1 MEVATMHST
10 KQGDAR
16 AALSL
21 VITLLLWAS
30 AFAGIRAGL
39 QSYSPGALILLR
51 FLVASLALALYAL
64 LTRMRLPA
72 WRDLPGLLVLGL
84 IGITGY
90 HAGLTFGELTVNAG
104 TASFLVASVPCFT
117 ALLALLVLRERL
129 TLWGW
134 LGITI
139 SVVGVTI
146 ISLGGKEGLHF
157 TPGALLVLLASLCES
172 VYFIVQKRYMQRYSS
187 SEMTAYTMWAGTLFM
202 LPFAPALL
210 HDWPQ
215 ATPAATLA
223 VVYLGLFP
231 AAIAYGTWAFTL
243 ARLSASLA
251 TSFLNISPLLALAIS
266 WLWLHEAPTLLE
278 LLGGLIVIVG
288 VLLVNTRGKFPT
300 PGEKQRLSS
309 APETATTVE
318 TSTAESCHV
327 GD

>member
-1 MEVATMHST
+1 MHTSS
-10 KQGDAR
+10 KPGDAR

-21 VITLLLWAS
+21 IITLLLWAS
-30 AFAGIRAGL
+30 AFTGIRAGL

-51 FLVASLALALYAL
+51 FLVASLALMLYAL

-134 LGITI
+134 LGIAI
-139 SVVGVTI
+139 SIVGVTI

-202 LPFAPALL
+202 LPFAPALWHEL
-210 HDWPQ
+210 PQ
-215 ATPAATLA
+215 AAPAATLA

-231 AAIAYGTWAFTL
+231 AAIAYATWAFTL
-243 ARLSASLA
+243 ARLPASLA
-251 TSFLNISPLLALAIS
+251 TSFLNISPLLALVIS
-266 WLWLHEAPTLLE
+266 WLWLHEMPTLLE
-278 LLGGLIVIVG
+278 LLGGLVVIVG
-288 VLLVNTRGKFPT
+288 VLLVNTRGK
-300 PGEKQRLSS
+300 LSPASSGPQPPS
-309 APETATTVE
+309 ASRTTTE
-318 TSTAESCHV
+318 AEPAAAEGCRAV
-327 GD
+327 D

>member
-1 MEVATMHST
+1 MHST
-10 KQGDAR
+10 KPGDAR

-21 VITLLLWAS
+21 IVTLLLWAS

-72 WRDLPGLLVLGL
+72 WRDLPGLLLLGL

-104 TASFLVASVPCFT
+104 TASFLVSSVPCFT

-134 LGITI
+134 LGIAI

-215 ATPAATLA
+215 ATSAATLA

-243 ARLSASLA
+243 ARLPASLA

-266 WLWLHEAPTLLE
+266 WLWLHEVPTLLE
-278 LLGGLIVIVG
+278 VLGGLVVIAG
-288 VLLVNTRGKFPT
+288 VLLVNTRGKLPAGS
-300 PGEKQRLSS
+300 GEQRS
-309 APETATTVE
+309 AAAPDTATAVGA
-318 TSTAESCHV
+318 SAAEGCRI

>member
-1 MEVATMHST
+1 MHST
-10 KQGDAR
+10 KPGDAR

-21 VITLLLWAS
+21 IITLLLWAS

-64 LTRMRLPA
+64 FTRMRLPA
-72 WRDLPGLLVLGL
+72 WRDLPGLLLLGL

-104 TASFLVASVPCFT
+104 TASFLVSSVPCFT

-134 LGITI
+134 LGIAI

-215 ATPAATLA
+215 AAPAATLA

-243 ARLSASLA
+243 ARLPASLA
-251 TSFLNISPLLALAIS
+251 TSFLNISPLLALTIS
-266 WLWLHEAPTLLE
+266 WLWLHEVPTLLE
-278 LLGGLIVIVG
+278 MLGGLVVIAG
-288 VLLVNTRGKFPT
+288 VLLVNTRGKLPT
-300 PGEKQRLSS
+300 PSEGQRPSS
-309 APETATTVE
+309 PPDAATALETGA
-318 TSTAESCHV
+318 AEGCRI